1 MEERDKK
8 TELLVGLFLTVGLVL
23 LGLLIL
29 QFGSVRELFKH
40 TYEISVPFPDGTGIK
55 DGTPVLLGGSKVGK
69 VPRRPMLNANFNG
82 VIIALEIYEKVKIPV
97 DAKFGIGTS
106 GLLGDSFIEIRP
118 SGKDTHDYIPPG
130 TALTSESV
138 ASASGLSGL
147 GDTAKDLS
155 KSVDATLADIRKAVA
170 DLRVSLK
177 QVNEGA
183 LSNTNM
189 EELKGSFAH
198 LNSVLTRLDLKTLN
212 DETSQ
217 DVKEAIASFKSAA
230 KSLESTGKTLEAT
243 VKKFEP
249 AVAKIDG
256 VVEKADAA
264 MVSADKAMKAIDN
277 SASALGKIGTDLR
290 KSEGLLPAL
299 IYDRNLKNEF
309 SMLITNLR
317 QRGVLWYKDKA
328 SEQSQEQ
335 AKPPRLGPK
344 R

>member
-1 MEERDKK
+1 
-8 TELLVGLFLTVGLVL
+8 
-23 LGLLIL
+23 
-29 QFGSVRELFKH
+29 
-40 TYEISVPFPDGTGIK
+40 
-55 DGTPVLLGGSKVGK
+55 
-69 VPRRPMLNANFNG
+69 
-82 VIIALEIYEKVKIPV
+82 
-97 DAKFGIGTS
+97 
-106 GLLGDSFIEIRP
+106 

-130 TALTSESV
+130 AALTSDSV

-147 GDTAKDLS
+147 QDTAKDLS
-155 KSVDATLADIRKAVA
+155 KSLDATLGDIRKAVA

-198 LNSVLTRLDLKTLN
+198 LNGVLTRLDEKTLN
-212 DETSQ
+212 EETSK

-230 KSLESTGKTLEAT
+230 KSLESTGKTLET
-243 VKKFEP
+243 TIKKLDP
-249 AVAKIDG
+249 AVAKFDG

-264 MVSADKAMKAIDN
+264 MVSADKAMKSID
-277 SASALGKIGTDLR
+277 SGAAALGKIGTDLR
-290 KSEGLLPAL
+290 RGDGLLPAL

-328 SEQSQEQ
+328 GEAQEE
-335 AKPPRLGPK
+335 ARPPRMTPK

>member
-55 DGTPVLLGGSKVGK
+55 DGTPVMLGGSKVGK
-69 VPRRPMLNANFNG
+69 VPRRPTLNANFNG

-106 GLLGDSFIEIRP
+106 GLLGDSYIEIRP
-118 SGKDTHDYIPPG
+118 SGKDTHEYIPPG

-147 GDTAKDLS
+147 QDTAKDLS
-155 KSVDATLADIRKAVA
+155 KSLDATLADIRKAVA

-177 QVNEGA
+177 QVNQGA
-183 LSNTNM
+183 LSDKNM
-189 EELKGSFAH
+189 EELKGSFEH
-198 LNSVLTRLDLKTLN
+198 LNGVLTRLDEQTLN
-212 DETSQ
+212 EQTSQ

-230 KSLESTGKTLEAT
+230 KSLESTGKTLET
-243 VKKFEP
+243 TIKKLDP
-249 AVAKIDG
+249 AVSKLDG

-264 MVSADKAMKAIDN
+264 MVSADKAMKSIDS
-277 SASALGKIGTDLR
+277 SAGALGKIGTDLR
-290 KSEGLLPAL
+290 KSDGLLPAL

-328 SEQSQEQ
+328 GEAQEQ